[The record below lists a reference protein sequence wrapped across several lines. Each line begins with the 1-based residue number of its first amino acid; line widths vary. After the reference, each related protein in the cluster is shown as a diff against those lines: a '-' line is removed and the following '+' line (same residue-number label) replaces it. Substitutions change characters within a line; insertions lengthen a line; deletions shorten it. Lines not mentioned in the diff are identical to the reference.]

1 LTSEERPFYLRPP
14 WDVLFALHRLQ
25 ELEPWEVKLHALLPS
40 LLREMERRGRID
52 FKASGVAL
60 HSSATI
66 YLMKSTLLL
75 KPEAEPREEPRD
87 VVPPP
92 IKLPYRRGLMFI
104 PVEQLVKQLR
114 EALERERGRVKRR
127 WVPPPPP
134 LSLLPDPKRFLV
146 EIEER
151 MDALYQLIAGLAEEG
166 DVPLS
171 KLVSGLD
178 RLDAV
183 KTFITLL
190 LLAQKNRV
198 FLYQGEDGVVYVSLR
213 HVGVSTGLDSPRG

>member
-1 LTSEERPFYLRPP
+1 LTSEEKPFYLRPP

-87 VVPPP
+87 VVP
-92 IKLPYRRGLMFI
+92 R
-104 PVEQLVKQLR
+104 QLSF
-114 EALERERGRVKRR
+114 
-127 WVPPPPP
+127 PT
-134 LSLLPDPKRFLV
+134 
-146 EIEER
+146 
-151 MDALYQLIAGLAEEG
+151 
-166 DVPLS
+166 
-171 KLVSGLD
+171 
-178 RLDAV
+178 AV
-183 KTFITLL
+183 
-190 LLAQKNRV
+190 
-198 FLYQGEDGVVYVSLR
+198 G
-213 HVGVSTGLDSPRG
+213 